1 MHWITHLQ
9 NQGKLNLESVI
20 VPVNTQHS
28 GIDEKCSSHIMKKL
42 LKDLEFWFSFLFIK
56 SYEWDSFSKLRHAIP
71 QCDCQFVLSYY
82 VATLKKTP
90 CRKSL
95 NWMSHHS
102 SATRL
107 VEHTYLKREF
117 IVTILKIRL
126 QAKSAQKYVYNL
138 GALVFT
144 LLRLFSSSLA
154 FIACMLDSPEGFTQK

>member
-1 MHWITHLQ
+1 M
-9 NQGKLNLESVI
+9 
-20 VPVNTQHS
+20 PYHS
-28 GIDEKCSSHIMKKL
+28 ATA
-42 LKDLEFWFSFLFIK
+42 SFF
-56 SYEWDSFSKLRHAIP
+56 
-71 QCDCQFVLSYY
+71 LSYY

-154 FIACMLDSPEGFTQK
+154 FIACMLDSPEGFTQKQVRSQASLYPAIMVPLINHTFKNSEYDCLISGNSTSQPLLE